1 MISGHGGAEGKLVNG
16 SSDSLT
22 RPVADSPDG
31 HVVYTPPMQT
41 HPAAD
46 LFPLLE
52 GPAFDALAADIAAH
66 GVRVPIVLH
75 PDGSVLDGRNRLRAC
90 EAVGVTPARETWTGE
105 LGTETDYVISLNLA
119 RRHLDESQRAMVA
132 ARLATLAHGQ
142 KKGDAPIGASDQ
154 PEAAGRL
161 NVSRRSVQR
170 ARLVLEQG
178 IPALSAAVDQGLMPV
193 SHAVKVAK
201 TPKAT
206 QRRMVTKVR
215 AGTPVAQ
222 AMREERAADMR
233 EAVSL
238 PDAKYR
244 VLYADPPW
252 SYHDKADTGAVQA
265 GGAEQHYPSMTL
277 DALCA
282 LDIQSISAD
291 DAVLFLWVTSPLL
304 GDCWPV
310 VEAWGFRY
318 KASFVWDKV
327 KHNMGHYNSVRHEF
341 LLICTRGSCTPDV
354 GDLFDSV
361 QSIERTTHSTKPD
374 EFRTIIDTLYPHGKR
389 IELFA
394 RRTAEG
400 WDTYGNDRAVTG

>member
-1 MISGHGGAEGKLVNG
+1 MDI
-16 SSDSLT
+16 
-22 RPVADSPDG
+22 
-31 HVVYTPPMQT
+31 

-66 GVRVPIVLH
+66 GLRVPITIH
-75 PDGSVLDGRNRLRAC
+75 PDGRLLDGRNRLRAC
-90 EAVGVTPARETWTGE
+90 EAVGVTVTSETWTGA
-105 LGTETDYVISLNLA
+105 LGSEVDHVISLNLA
-119 RRHLDESQRAMVA
+119 RRHLDESQRAMVG
-132 ARLATLAHGQ
+132 ARLATLAQ
-142 KKGDAPIGASDQ
+142 GARTDLAQICAKSQ

-161 NVSRRSVQR
+161 NVSRRSVQH
-170 ARLVLEQG
+170 ARVVLDSGTPEL
-178 IPALSAAVDQGLMPV
+178 IAAVDQGLVPL

-201 TPKAT
+201 TPKVT
-206 QRRMVTKVR
+206 QRRVVTKVR
-215 AGTPVAQ
+215 AGTTAAR

-233 EAVSL
+233 QAVRL
-238 PDAKYR
+238 PNAKYR

-252 SYHDKADTGAVQA
+252 NYHDKAETGAVQA

-310 VEAWGFRY
+310 LTAWGFTY

-394 RRTAEG
+394 RRTTKG

>member
-1 MISGHGGAEGKLVNG
+1 MDI
-16 SSDSLT
+16 
-22 RPVADSPDG
+22 
-31 HVVYTPPMQT
+31 

-66 GVRVPIVLH
+66 GLRVPITIH
-75 PDGSVLDGRNRLRAC
+75 PDGRLLDGRNRLRAC
-90 EAVGVTPARETWTGE
+90 EAVGATVTRETWTGE
-105 LGTETDYVISLNLA
+105 LGSEVDHVISLNLA

-132 ARLATLAHGQ
+132 ARLATLPHGANQ
-142 KKGDAPIGASDQ
+142 HAQICASTQ

-161 NVSRRSVQR
+161 NVSRRSVQH
-170 ARLVLEQG
+170 ARVVLDSGTPEL
-178 IPALSAAVDQGLMPV
+178 IAAVDQGLVPL

-201 TPKAT
+201 TPKVT
-206 QRRMVTKVR
+206 QRRVVTKVR
-215 AGTPVAQ
+215 AGTTAAR

-233 EAVSL
+233 QAVRL
-238 PDAKYR
+238 PNAKYR

-252 SYHDKADTGAVQA
+252 SYNDTADAGAVQ
-265 GGAEQHYPSMTL
+265 GQGAHHHYPCLTI
-277 DALCA
+277 AELCELEIA
-282 LDIQSISAD
+282 AICEP
-291 DAVLFLWVTSPLL
+291 DAVLFLWVTSPFLAECF
-304 GDCWPV
+304 DIV
-310 VEAWGFRY
+310 AAWGFTY

-394 RRTAEG
+394 RRTTQG

>member
-1 MISGHGGAEGKLVNG
+1 
-16 SSDSLT
+16 
-22 RPVADSPDG
+22 
-31 HVVYTPPMQT
+31 MQT
-41 HPAAD
+41 HPAAA

-52 GPAFDALAADIAAH
+52 GAALDALAADIQAH
-66 GVRVPIVLH
+66 GLRVPITIH
-75 PDGSVLDGRNRLRAC
+75 PDGRLLDGRNRLKAC
-90 EAVGVTPARETWTGE
+90 EAVGVTPARETWRGE
-105 LGTETDYVISLNLA
+105 LGSETDYVISLNLA

-132 ARLATLAHGQ
+132 ARLATLPRGRKDTNAQ
-142 KKGDAPIGASDQ
+142 ICAFDQ
-154 PEAAGRL
+154 PEAAARL
-161 NVSRRSVQR
+161 QVSRRSVQH
-170 ARLVLEQG
+170 ARVVLDSG
-178 IPALSAAVDQGLMPV
+178 TPALIAAVDQGLVPV
-193 SHAVKVAK
+193 SHAVIVAK
-201 TPKAT
+201 TPKAA
-206 QRRMVTKVR
+206 QRCVVTKVR

-252 SYHDKADTGAVQA
+252 SYHDKADAGAVQ
-265 GGAEQHYPSMTL
+265 GQGAHHHYPCLTV
-277 DALCA
+277 AELCELEIA
-282 LDIQSISAD
+282 AICEP
-291 DAVLFLWVTSPLL
+291 DAVLFLWVTSPFLAECF
-304 GDCWPV
+304 DIV
-310 VEAWGFRY
+310 AAWGFRY

-394 RRTAEG
+394 RRTAKG

>member
-1 MISGHGGAEGKLVNG
+1 MH
-16 SSDSLT
+16 
-22 RPVADSPDG
+22 
-31 HVVYTPPMQT
+31 T

-52 GPAFDALAADIAAH
+52 GPAFDALCADIAAH

-75 PDGSVLDGRNRLRAC
+75 PDGTLLDGRNRLKAC
-90 EAVGVTPARETWTGE
+90 EAVGVTPAREIWTGE

-132 ARLATLAHGQ
+132 ARLATVVQGARTDL
-142 KKGDAPIGASDQ
+142 APIGAKSQ
-154 PEAAGRL
+154 PEAAARL

-178 IPALSAAVDQGLMPV
+178 IPALIEAVDQGWVPV

-201 TPKAT
+201 LPQAT
-206 QRRMVTKVR
+206 QRRVVTKVR
-215 AGTPVAQ
+215 AGTTAAQ

-233 EAVSL
+233 QAVSL

-304 GDCWPV
+304 AECWPV
-310 VEAWGFRY
+310 IKAWGFAY
-318 KASFVWDKV
+318 KSSFVWDKV
-327 KHNMGHYNSVRHEF
+327 KHNMGHYNSVRHEL
-341 LLICTRGSCTPDV
+341 LLICTRGSCMPDEPEMV
-354 GDLFDSV
+354 DSV
-361 QSIERTTHSTKPD
+361 QSIERTTHSTKPE
-374 EFRTIIDTLYPHGKR
+374 EFRAIIDRLYPHGKR
-389 IELFA
+389 VELFA
-394 RRTAEG
+394 RKGTDG

>member
-1 MISGHGGAEGKLVNG
+1 M
-16 SSDSLT
+16 D
-22 RPVADSPDG
+22 
-31 HVVYTPPMQT
+31 T
-41 HPAAD
+41 HPAAA

-52 GPAFDALAADIAAH
+52 GAALDAPAADIQAH
-66 GVRVPIVLH
+66 GPRVPIVIH
-75 PDGSVLDGRNRLRAC
+75 PGGRLLDGRNRLRAC

-105 LGTETDYVISLNLA
+105 LGSEVDYVISLNLA

-132 ARLATLAHGQ
+132 ARLATLPDGGAIYAKSGAQ
-142 KKGDAPIGASDQ
+142 ICAPSQ
-154 PEAAGRL
+154 PEAAARL
-161 NVSRRSVQR
+161 QVSRRSVQY
-170 ARLVLEQG
+170 ARLVLDSGTPEL
-178 IPALSAAVDQGLMPV
+178 IAAVDQGLVTV

-206 QRRMVTKVR
+206 QRRVVTKVR
-215 AGTPVAQ
+215 AGTPAAQ
-222 AMREERAADMR
+222 AMREERAAEMR

-310 VEAWGFRY
+310 LAAWGFTY

-394 RRTAEG
+394 RRNAEG
-400 WDTYGNDRAVTG
+400 WDAYGNDRAVTT